1 MAAPLY
7 RAVALVEPL
16 GLAVGG
22 EGDTHAAGEEALEEA
37 AEEDR
42 VHHVRHLQLVQAEQP
57 QLAAAAQLIEH
68 GAQWIRRRRRRHLL
82 RSGLLHLLAC

>member
-42 VHHVRHLQLVQAEQP
+42 IDHVRHLQLVQAE
-57 QLAAAAQLIEH
+57 
-68 GAQWIRRRRRRHLL
+68 
-82 RSGLLHLLAC
+82 